1 MQIQR
6 IFSLLVISCMGL
18 VLTFGQ
24 QKKPTPIPQN
34 ATGVANQVQSAPVDQ
49 KKPVAPV
56 QTLPGLPGQVQPGQP
71 GKVQPPSAEQNK
83 VMVRR
88 VFDDLFT
95 RGRYELVDQIYTK
108 DCAAHSGNRTMRL
121 EQAVAEGKGWRSAA
135 PDLLMSVDRME
146 AERDFVMVDWTAK
159 GTNTGKGNGVPA
171 TGKRILIHGKSRFRV
186 VNGKIAEVWYNYD
199 RDDLFKQLGVPP
211 KLGHLY
217 DSAQDFLFALNQ
229 RFSGKDMAGTSAQS
243 N

>member
-6 IFSLLVISCMGL
+6 MFSLMMISCIGL
-18 VLTFGQ
+18 ALTSGQ

-34 ATGVANQVQSAPVDQ
+34 TTGVANQSQPAPIEQ
-49 KKPVAPV
+49 KKPVAPGQV
-56 QTLPGLPGQVQPGQP
+56 RPGLPGQVQL
-71 GKVQPPSAEQNK
+71 PSAEQNK
-83 VMVRR
+83 IVVRR

-95 RGRYELVDQIYTK
+95 RGRYDLIDQIYTK
-108 DCAAHSGNRTMRL
+108 DCAAHFGNRNMRL

-135 PDLLMSVDRME
+135 PDLFMMVDRME
-146 AERDFVMVDWTAK
+146 VERDFVLVDWTAK

-217 DSAQDFLFALNQ
+217 DSTQDFLFALNQ
-229 RFSGKDMAGTSAQS
+229 RFSGTAGAS